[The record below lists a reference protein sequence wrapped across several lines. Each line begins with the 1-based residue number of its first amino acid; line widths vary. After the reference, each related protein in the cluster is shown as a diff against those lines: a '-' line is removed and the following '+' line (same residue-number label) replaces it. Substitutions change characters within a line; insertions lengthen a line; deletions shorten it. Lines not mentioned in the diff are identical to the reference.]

1 MSLAGR
7 VALITGSSQGLGAAI
22 ASQFLAQGAAV
33 SLCARSHDDLVAQHA
48 QLSTHYPPDRMHIQT
63 ADVAAKAEVE
73 ALFDATLAAF
83 GRLDILVNNAGVYG
97 PMGAIDALDWEQWV
111 DALHINLVGT
121 AYCARQAIAIFK
133 VRRYGK
139 IINVS
144 GGGATQPLP
153 GLSAYAAS
161 KAAVVR
167 LTETLALEVKDW
179 GIDVNALAPGALATR
194 LTDQL
199 VDAGPERVGAALHAQ
214 MVKVKAD
221 GGTPLRHGAELCAY
235 LASAQS
241 DGLTGRLIAARWDPW
256 PFDDA
261 ISHELAA
268 SDIYTLRRVEAKDR
282 QKSWGERRCGSR

>member
-1 MSLAGR
+1 MKLAGR

-22 ASQFLAQGAAV
+22 ASHFLAHGAAV
-33 SLCARSHDDLVAQHA
+33 SLCARGHDDLAAQYT
-48 QLSTHYPPDRMHIQT
+48 QLSAHYPPARVHIKT
-63 ADVAAKAEVE
+63 ADVASKVEVD

-97 PMGAIDALDWEQWV
+97 PMGAIDALDWDHWV
-111 DALHINLVGT
+111 DALHINLIGT
-121 AYCARQAIAIFK
+121 AYCARRAIAIFK
-133 VRRYGK
+133 ARRYGK
-139 IINVS
+139 IINIS
-144 GGGATQPLP
+144 GGGATKPLP

-179 GIDVNALAPGALATR
+179 GIDVNAVAPGALATR

-199 VDAGPERVGAALHAQ
+199 VDAGPGRVGAALHAR
-214 MVKVKAD
+214 MAKVQAE
-221 GGTPLRHGAELCAY
+221 GGTPLRHGAELCGY

-241 DGLTGRLIAARWDPW
+241 DGLTGRLIAAVWDPW
-256 PFDDA
+256 PFDDV
-261 ISHELAA
+261 ISRELAA

-282 QKSWGERRCGSR
+282 QKSWGERRCG

>member
-1 MSLAGR
+1 MKLTGR

-22 ASQFLAQGAAV
+22 ASHFLAQGAAV
-33 SLCARSHDDLVAQHA
+33 SLCARSHDDLAAQYA
-48 QLSTHYPPDRMHIQT
+48 QLRAHYPPERVHIKT
-63 ADVAAKAEVE
+63 ADVASKAEVD

-97 PMGAIDALDWEQWV
+97 PMGAIDALDWDQWV
-111 DALHINLVGT
+111 DALRINLVGT
-121 AYCARQAIAIFK
+121 AYCARRAIAIFK
-133 VRRYGK
+133 ARRYGK

-144 GGGATQPLP
+144 GGGATKPLP

-179 GIDVNALAPGALATR
+179 GIDVNAVAPGALATR

-199 VDAGPERVGAALHAQ
+199 VDAGPGRVGAALHAQ
-214 MVKVKAD
+214 MVKVQAE
-221 GGTPLRHGAELCAY
+221 GGTPLCYGAELCGY

-241 DGLTGRLIAARWDPW
+241 DGLTGRLIAAVWDPW
-256 PFDDA
+256 PFDGA
-261 ISHELAA
+261 ISRELAA

-282 QKSWGERRCGSR
+282 QKSWGERRCG

>member
-1 MSLAGR
+1 MLAGR

-22 ASQFLAQGAAV
+22 ASHFLAQGAAV
-33 SLCARSHDDLVAQHA
+33 SLCARSRDDLSAQHA
-48 QLSTHYPPDRMHIQT
+48 QLSARHPQGRVHIKT
-63 ADVAAKAEVE
+63 ADVASQAEVD
-73 ALFDATLAAF
+73 ALFDATLAVF
-83 GRLDILVNNAGVYG
+83 GRLDVLVNNAGVYG
-97 PMGAIDALDWEQWV
+97 PMGAIDALDWDQWV
-111 DALHINLVGT
+111 DALRINLVGT
-121 AYCARQAIAIFK
+121 AYCARRAIAIFK
-133 VRRYGK
+133 TRRYGK
-139 IINVS
+139 IINIS
-144 GGGATQPLP
+144 GGGATKPLP

-179 GIDVNALAPGALATR
+179 GIDVNAVAPGALATR
-194 LTDQL
+194 LTEQL

-214 MVKVKAD
+214 MVKLLAD
-221 GGTPLRHGAELCAY
+221 GGTPLHYGAALCGY

-241 DGLTGRLIAARWDPW
+241 DGLTGRLIAALWDPW

-261 ISHELAA
+261 ISGELTA

>member
-1 MSLAGR
+1 MMLAGR

-22 ASQFLAQGAAV
+22 ASHFLAQGAAV
-33 SLCARSHDDLVAQHA
+33 SLCARGGDDLWAQQA
-48 QLSTHYPPDRMHIQT
+48 QLTAHHPQGRVHIKT
-63 ADVAAKAEVE
+63 ADVASKAEVD

-97 PMGAIDALDWEQWV
+97 PMGAIEAIDWDQWV
-111 DALHINLVGT
+111 DALRINLVGA
-121 AYCARQAIAIFK
+121 AYCARRAIAIFK
-133 VRRYGK
+133 THRYGK
-139 IINVS
+139 IINIS
-144 GGGATQPLP
+144 GGGATKPLP

-179 GIDVNALAPGALATR
+179 GIDVNAVAPGALATR
-194 LTDQL
+194 LTEQL

-214 MVKVKAD
+214 MVKVRTD
-221 GGTPLRHGAELCAY
+221 GGTPLRYGAELCGY

-241 DGLTGRLIAARWDPW
+241 DGLTGRLIAALWDPW

-282 QKSWGERRCGSR
+282 QKPWGERRCGSR

>member
-1 MSLAGR
+1 MMLAGR

-22 ASQFLAQGAAV
+22 ADHFLAQGAAV

-48 QLSTHYPPDRMHIQT
+48 QLSRQYPQQRTHIQA
-63 ADVAAKAEVE
+63 ADVASQAEVD

-83 GRLDILVNNAGVYG
+83 DRLDILVNNAGVYG
-97 PMGAIDALDWEQWV
+97 PMGAIDALDWDQWV
-111 DALHINLVGT
+111 EALRINLIGT
-121 AYCARQAIAIFK
+121 AYCARRAIAIFK
-133 VRRYGK
+133 PRRYGK
-139 IINVS
+139 IINLS
-144 GGGATQPLP
+144 GGGATKPLP

-179 GIDVNALAPGALATR
+179 GIDVNAVAPGALATR

-199 VDAGPERVGAALHAQ
+199 LAAGPERVGAALHAQ
-214 MVKVKAD
+214 MLKVQAD
-221 GGTPLRHGAELCAY
+221 GGTPLRCGAALCGY

-241 DGLTGRLIAARWDPW
+241 DGLTGRLIAALWDPW
-256 PFDDA
+256 PFDAA
-261 ISHELAA
+261 IGSELAA

-282 QKSWGERRCGSR
+282 QKAWGERGCG